1 MNAVRET
8 VLIVSPNQC
17 QALAKRKLHSKQWNC
32 FFKCITWANV
42 MRKFW
47 MRKGQSNYQ
56 LKFILEG
63 KTSDLH
69 TNVKIIF
76 SVIFY
81 RPYWKMYYFNFCC
94 WFLMF
99 SYVSMLSVFYRFLP
113 FSLWKRWIE
122 VSLYTKYLLFRVSNF
137 HGFLILLLCNKPNVI
152 MYVAL
157 YKIQT

>member
-1 MNAVRET
+1 
-8 VLIVSPNQC
+8 
-17 QALAKRKLHSKQWNC
+17 
-32 FFKCITWANV
+32 V

-47 MRKGQSNYQ
+47 MQKGQSNYQ

-69 TNVKIIF
+69 THVKIIF

-99 SYVSMLSVFYRFLP
+99 SYVLMLSMVYRFLP

-137 HGFLILLLCNKPNVI
+137 HGFLILLLCNCHSVSIPSNSFLPVFYEFHLFTCGLVSHFCI
-152 MYVAL
+152 FQLISGEFVHL
-157 YKIQT
+157 QT